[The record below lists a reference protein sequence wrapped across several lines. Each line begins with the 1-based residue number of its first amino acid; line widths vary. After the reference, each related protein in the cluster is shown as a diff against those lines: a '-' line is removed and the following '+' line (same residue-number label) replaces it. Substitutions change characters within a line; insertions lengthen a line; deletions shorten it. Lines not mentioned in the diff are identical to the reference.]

1 MDAGTFRIWAK
12 HRRFDALI
20 EDAMI
25 AATAQR
31 HGLQV
36 VTGCPHPQPVD
47 ASPMATPSVS
57 QQAPRNYHD
66 RGSEPHSVP
75 IHNA

>member
-12 HRRFDALI
+12 LKHRRFDTLI

-31 HGLQV
+31 HGLQF
-36 VTGCPHPQPVD
+36 VTRCPHPQPW
-47 ASPMATPSVS
+47 MH
-57 QQAPRNYHD
+57 R
-66 RGSEPHSVP
+66 
-75 IHNA
+75 